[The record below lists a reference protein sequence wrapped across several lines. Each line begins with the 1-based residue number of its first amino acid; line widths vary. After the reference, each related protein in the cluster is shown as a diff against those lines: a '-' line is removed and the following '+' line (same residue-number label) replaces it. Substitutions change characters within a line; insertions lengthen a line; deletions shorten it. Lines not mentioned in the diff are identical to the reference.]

1 MGISGHFVGKGRL
14 PQRPIGIYLDL
25 LPTHGVEC
33 ETEGGLPLDT
43 KGKLQSGTY
52 SLPGNVSS
60 QFVTGLLLALPLLD
74 GDSKIVLTSP
84 LESVG
89 YVNMTID
96 TMKRFGVIVEET
108 EYGYFVKGNQH
119 YTPHDYTVQGD
130 WSQAAF
136 FMVAGAFGGEITVK
150 ELTQIPHKVTEK
162 FVI

>member
-1 MGISGHFVGKGRL
+1 
-14 PQRPIGIYLDL
+14 
-25 LPTHGVEC
+25 
-33 ETEGGLPLDT
+33 
-43 KGKLQSGTY
+43 
-52 SLPGNVSS
+52 
-60 QFVTGLLLALPLLD
+60 
-74 GDSKIVLTSP
+74 
-84 LESVG
+84 
-89 YVNMTID
+89 
-96 TMKRFGVIVEET
+96 MKRFGVTVEET